1 MTKKHDE
8 NKPKPLSQSEKDELN
23 LVNSLLQQRKQ
34 MRMAAMQSED
44 GPVVAQLPSDKMVES
59 MADLAELA
67 EKKRIRDLK
76 ENDPVVQ
83 SLQKRGHPVTQE
95 NYLALA
101 YPGEEMTPELMGGL
115 PEFFEDLPV
124 R

>member
-1 MTKKHDE
+1 MAKKH
-8 NKPKPLSQSEKDELN
+8 
-23 LVNSLLQQRKQ
+23 
-34 MRMAAMQSED
+34 AAMQSED
-44 GPVVAQLPSDKMVES
+44 ESIVAQVPSNK
-59 MADLAELA
+59 MADFVAGLEELVL
-67 EKKRIRDLK
+67 KKRRQSLMRD
-76 ENDPVVQ
+76 DPVVQ
-83 SLQKRGHPVTQE
+83 VLEAQGDPITQE

>member
-1 MTKKHDE
+1 MAKKH
-8 NKPKPLSQSEKDELN
+8 
-23 LVNSLLQQRKQ
+23 
-34 MRMAAMQSED
+34 AAMQSED
-44 GPVVAQLPSDKMVES
+44 ESIVAQVPSNK
-59 MADLAELA
+59 MADFVAGLEERVL
-67 EKKRIRDLK
+67 KKRRQSLMRD
-76 ENDPVVQ
+76 DPVVQ
-83 SLQKRGHPVTQE
+83 VLEAQGDPITQE